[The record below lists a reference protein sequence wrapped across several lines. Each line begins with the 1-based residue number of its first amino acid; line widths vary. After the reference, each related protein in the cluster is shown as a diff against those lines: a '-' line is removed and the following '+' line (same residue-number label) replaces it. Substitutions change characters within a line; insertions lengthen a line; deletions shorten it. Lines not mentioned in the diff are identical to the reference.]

1 MFIVVEVL
9 PQPQFAKVATA
20 DLLADAKVRS
30 DHQDAGRRTD
40 RVACG
45 VHTAATTAGGATPAS
60 AAATP
65 GRRRCSGTGNS
76 TFSVH
81 LGGGRSH
88 AHSQRTRRR
97 RSSFFCLYWQRVVV
111 GGGGGLS
118 CHGRLIRYCRLRGT
132 TLYSIQ

>member
-9 PQPQFAKVATA
+9 PQPQLAKVAAA
-20 DLLADAKVRS
+20 DLLADAKVRA

-45 VHTAATTAGGATPAS
+45 VHAAAAAPGGATSAS
-60 AAATP
+60 ATTTAAAP
-65 GRRRCSGTGNS
+65 GRRRRSGTGNS

-88 AHSQRTRRR
+88 S
-97 RSSFFCLYWQRVVV
+97 LDVDVVV
-111 GGGGGLS
+111 VAGNVVVV
-118 CHGRLIRYCRLRGT
+118 
-132 TLYSIQ
+132 

>member
-45 VHTAATTAGGATPAS
+45 VHTAATAPGGATPAS
-60 AAATP
+60 AAAAP

-88 AHSQRTRRR
+88 AHSQRSQRFRRR
-97 RSSFFCLYWQRVVV
+97 RSSSSFFCRHWQRVVV
-111 GGGGGLS
+111 VGGTSSSSHDGG
-118 CHGRLIRYCRLRGT
+118 
-132 TLYSIQ
+132 